1 MSDSSSQHHS
11 PNPVTENGLEQAAAV
26 ARMTGLIVVTL
37 LFGMAWSQAKPDP
50 ELLAQRAMIQ
60 PNFSGKPI
68 PVMLVEHHQQS
79 AHVATIARTETHSS
93 VAVPALH
100 DSHVVLD
107 EGNISYGTQI
117 SIVRG
122 DLTLESDELAAHIAQ
137 LPMGIEAGRYRI
149 VDSQGGTG
157 WLIIHSAMVLPN
169 SQLSDGIAST
179 HHDNQTVRFIKVSE
193 IAEAPGRQ
201 VR

>member
-1 MSDSSSQHHS
+1 MSESSSQHHS
-11 PNPVTENGLEQAAAV
+11 PDPVTESVPEQAVAI

-68 PVMLVEHHQQS
+68 PVMLVEQHQQP
-79 AHVATIARTETHSS
+79 AHVATIARAEPHSP

-107 EGNISYGTQI
+107 EGDISFGTQI
-117 SIVRG
+117 SILRG

-137 LPMGIEAGRYRI
+137 LPMGIEAGRYRV
-149 VDSQGGTG
+149 VDGQGGTG

-179 HHDNQTVRFIKVSE
+179 HHGNQTVRFIKVSE
-193 IAEAPGRQ
+193 IADAPGRQ